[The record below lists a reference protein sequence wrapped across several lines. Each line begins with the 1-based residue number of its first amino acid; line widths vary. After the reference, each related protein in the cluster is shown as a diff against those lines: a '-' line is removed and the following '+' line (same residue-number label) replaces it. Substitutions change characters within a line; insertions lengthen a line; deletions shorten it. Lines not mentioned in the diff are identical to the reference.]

1 MRSAL
6 WLLGLFAVAVAI
18 ALIAGNNQ
26 GVVSVF
32 WPPHRV
38 DVSVNLVLISLAGVF
53 LALHVALRALSFFVG
68 LPQAAGRW
76 RQRRRE
82 QAVFGAFLDALSQL
96 QAGRFSRAR
105 KLAETAIELQDAWAA
120 HEARPPHAAQL
131 RVLSHLVAAESLQSL
146 QDRGARDGHV
156 QALLALR
163 VARPDA
169 GLQAALE
176 GAQIRAARWSLDEHD
191 ALGALRRLDE
201 LPQGAARR
209 ILALRIRLKAARL
222 AGQTALALDTTRSLI
237 RHRAFSEAAAGSL
250 VRGLA
255 IELIRGARDAGQ
267 LEQVWNTL
275 EPAERS
281 APELAVLLGRRMLAM
296 GGEPQLTRLWLDP
309 AWQQMLQAP
318 QALDLQIRLEL
329 VRVLEDADVRTDP
342 LWLARVEAAQQAQP
356 LDPGLQYL
364 AGAACRKRLLW
375 GKAQQHMR
383 KAAPQLP
390 QGALRRRAWVALAE
404 LADQRGDADA
414 ALNAWKQAALAVASD

>member
-1 MRSAL
+1 MRAAL
-6 WLLGLFAVAVAI
+6 WLLGLFAVAVAM

-32 WPPHRV
+32 WPPYRV
-38 DVSVNLVLISLAGVF
+38 DVSVNLALIALTGVF
-53 LALHVALRALSFFVG
+53 LGLHAALRALSFFVA
-68 LPQAAGRW
+68 LPHEAGRW

-82 QAVFGAFLDALSQL
+82 QAVFGAFLDALAQL

-105 KLAETAIELQDAWAA
+105 KLAEIAMELQDAWAA
-120 HEARPPHAAQL
+120 HEQRPAHAAQL

-146 QDRGARDGHV
+146 QDRSARDEHL
-156 QALLALR
+156 QALMDLR
-163 VARPDA
+163 TARPDA

-176 GAQIRAARWSLDEHD
+176 GAQIRAARWSLDDRD
-191 ALGALRRLDE
+191 AQAALRRLDE

-237 RHRAFSEAAAGSL
+237 RHRAFSEAASGSL

-255 IELIRGARDAGQ
+255 IDLIRSARDAGQ
-267 LEQVWNTL
+267 LRQVWKTL
-275 EPAERS
+275 EPSERT
-281 APELAVLLGRRMLAM
+281 APELAVLLGQRMHSM
-296 GGEPQLTRLWLDP
+296 GGEPQLTRVWLDP

-318 QALDLQIRLEL
+318 QAFDPQIRREL
-329 VRVLEDADVRTDP
+329 VLALEGVDDSADTQ
-342 LWLARVEAAQQAQP
+342 WLARVEEAQLAQP
-356 LDPGLQYL
+356 LDAGLQYL
-364 AGAACRKRLLW
+364 AGAACMKRQLW
-375 GKAQQHMR
+375 GKAQQHLQ

-390 QGALRRRAWVALAE
+390 PGELRRRAWTALAE

-414 ALNAWKQAALAVASD
+414 ALNAWKQAGGVGVGV

>member
-1 MRSAL
+1 MRAAL

-32 WPPHRV
+32 WPPYRV
-38 DVSVNLVLISLAGVF
+38 DISVNLALISLAGLF
-53 LALHVALRALSFFVG
+53 MALHVALRALSFFVG
-68 LPQAAGRW
+68 LPLEAGRW

-82 QAVFGAFLDALSQL
+82 QAVFGAFLDALAQL

-146 QDRGARDGHV
+146 QDRSARDGHV
-156 QALLALR
+156 QALQALR
-163 VARPDA
+163 AARPAA

-176 GAQIRAARWSLDEHD
+176 GAQIRAARWSLDERD
-191 ALGALRRLDE
+191 AVGALRRLDE

-222 AGQTALALDTTRSLI
+222 AGQTALALETTRSLI
-237 RHRAFSEAAAGSL
+237 RHRAFSETAAGSL

-267 LEQVWNTL
+267 LKQVWDTL
-275 EPAERS
+275 EPSERA
-281 APELAVLLGRRMLAM
+281 APELAVLLGQRMQAM
-296 GGEPQLTRLWLDP
+296 GGERQLTRLWLEP
-309 AWQQMLQAP
+309 AWQLMLQAP
-318 QALDLQIRLEL
+318 QALELQTRLEL
-329 VRVLEDADVRTDP
+329 VRALEDADDP
-342 LWLARVEAAQQAQP
+342 SDPHWLARIEEAQRAQP
-356 LDPGLQYL
+356 LDAGLLYL
-364 AGAACRKRLLW
+364 AGAACMKRLLW
-375 GKAQQHMR
+375 GKAQQHLR
-383 KAAPQLP
+383 KAAPLLP
-390 QGALRRRAWVALAE
+390 QGPLRRRAWTALAE
-404 LADQRGDADA
+404 LAEQRGDADA
-414 ALNAWKQAALAVASD
+414 ALLAWKQAALAGTGD